1 MPTRYKA
8 KDNEIQTLNTFIKLM
23 RATESLNNRLNTHL
37 SKNNLTICQFGILES
52 LLHIGPQNQKKLADR
67 LLKSSGNITMVIDNL
82 CKECWLSN

>member
-37 SKNNLTICQFGILES
+37 SKNKGLGKQTPFLIR
-52 LLHIGPQNQKKLADR
+52 K
-67 LLKSSGNITMVIDNL
+67 
-82 CKECWLSN
+82 